1 MAVKKAYVELVEFL
15 IANKDKKV
23 STILGD
29 VEEMCS
35 AKSAG
40 GVATTVHR
48 DDNGEITHVRCSYF
62 KQWMPLSH
70 VEFGRKAGSASG
82 LNPMCK
88 EGTSNFSKS
97 QRDFRKSKEGLMDQL
112 VEEEIS
118 AEEYKAELAKLE
130 DIRTAIIPRRDG
142 IGWDTIEEA
151 LAVSSS
157 QLDEMVANAA
167 DDSEADENE
176 E

>member
-1 MAVKKAYVELVEFL
+1 MAIKKAYVELIDFL
-15 IANKDKKV
+15 TTNKDKKV

-29 VEEMCS
+29 VQEMCS

-48 DDNGEITHVRCSYF
+48 NEAGDITHVRCSYF

-88 EGTSNFSKS
+88 EGTSNFSKQ
-97 QRDFRKSKEGLMDQL
+97 QREFRKGKEALMDQL
-112 VEEEIS
+112 VEEQIT
-118 AEEYKAELAKLE
+118 ADEYKASIAKLE
-130 DIRTAIIPRRDG
+130 EVRTSIIPRRDG
-142 IGWDTIEEA
+142 IGFDTIEEA
-151 LAVSSS
+151 LEATTE
-157 QLDEMVANAA
+157 QLDEMVA
-167 DDSEADENE
+167 SVVEDEPAE
-176 E
+176 TTED